1 MGSKFEKMKIKED
14 AGISTKINGQKMRDV
29 AELLKKELPSCGFAL
44 IVFDLNSDENAA
56 NYISNVKDEFM
67 EKALAI
73 QLNALRNNKTY
84 PTQE

>member
-1 MGSKFEKMKIKED
+1 VGFKFGKMKKKDNAE
-14 AGISTKINGQKMRDV
+14 ISKKINGLKMREV
-29 AELLKKELPSCGFAL
+29 AELLKEELPSCGFAL
-44 IVFDLNSDENAA
+44 IVFDLNSDDNAA

-67 EKALAI
+67 EKALAV